1 MKPKKLKPLKAIGT
15 IHATTLAP
23 GAAQAEGTGAAEPRL
38 RARGLFYT
46 DVAAA
51 LGWGERKAKRVV
63 AELHYWRDEEL
74 AQGFRY
80 VYVIGRPVERR
91 EASEEQRQLWAFLR
105 DKPERHPEL
114 KIAYYSR
121 ADGKPGKEPGTVA
134 YVYYAFDREAKDGGP
149 RVPVDVALAVL
160 NDRYERGEAA

>member
-15 IHATTLAP
+15 IHAKTLAP
-23 GAAQAEGTGAAEPRL
+23 GAVQAEGTGASEPRL

-51 LGWGERKAKRVV
+51 LGWAERKAKRVV

-74 AQGFRY
+74 AQGYRSLRY
-80 VYVIGRPVERR
+80 SATRTELT
-91 EASEEQRQLWAFLR
+91 EELRQLQAFLR
-105 DKPERHPEL
+105 DKPETHPDL
-114 KIAYYSR
+114 KIAYYSK

-134 YVYYAFDREAKDGGP
+134 YVYYAFDEDAKDGGP
-149 RVPVDVALAVL
+149 KVPVDVALAVL